1 MHPYTEILGAPGDGL
16 GGVPWGRDIPDLT
29 SPLPVGVQ
37 NIGLQLEGKE
47 TQYPMVGGAV
57 CVHLGANTGWY
68 PRSTVT
74 LLVTLCLRDH
84 NTDSQINTT
93 MAG

>member
-47 TQYPMVGGAV
+47 TQYPMVGGGQFV
-57 CVHLGANTGWY
+57 CTWGQIRAGTPGLQ
-68 PRSTVT
+68 S
-74 LLVTLCLRDH
+74 LCL
-84 NTDSQINTT
+84 
-93 MAG
+93 